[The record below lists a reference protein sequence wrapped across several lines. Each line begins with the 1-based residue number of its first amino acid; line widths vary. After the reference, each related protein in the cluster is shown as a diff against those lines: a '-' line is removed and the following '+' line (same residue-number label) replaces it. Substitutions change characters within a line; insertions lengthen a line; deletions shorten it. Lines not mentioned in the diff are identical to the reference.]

1 MNELISVIVPI
12 YNVEKY
18 LSECI
23 ESILNQT
30 YRHLE
35 VILIDDGSTD
45 QSGKICD
52 IYAERDSRV
61 KVIHQKNGG
70 AANAKNAGLKTATGK
85 YLVFVDGDDYLE
97 LDALFYMVD
106 LLQKRNADVVQACF
120 RKIYRDRQSNVCGAS
135 DQILE
140 FSAENYIKRYTTDWT
155 CGLLWD
161 KLYKRKLYDN
171 IFFEEGHKI
180 DDEFFTYQG
189 IMRAQKVVHCPKII
203 YNYRQRKSSVMYAES
218 SQQRIL
224 LDKLDYLNKRRK
236 KIISV
241 FPELD
246 QTFNEHYLNMLLS
259 LSKAPYSTRQSIKE
273 IKELLKEYF
282 HERNNCRI
290 PWGLKFELWKLRYS
304 SVNKLLKSV
313 AHDQSTFSAEDY
325 FE

>member
-1 MNELISVIVPI
+1 MEKITIIVPI

-30 YRHLE
+30 YRYLE

-45 QSGKICD
+45 QSGRICD
-52 IYAERDSRV
+52 NYAEQDSRV

-70 AANAKNAGLKTATGK
+70 AANAKNAGLRAATGQ

-97 LDALFYMVD
+97 LDALFYMID
-106 LLQKRNADVVQACF
+106 LLKKRNADVVQACF
-120 RKIYRDRQSNVCGAS
+120 RKIYRDRQSDVCDAG
-135 DQILE
+135 QIRE
-140 FSAENYIKRYTTDWT
+140 FNAENYIKRYTTDWT

-189 IMRAQKVVHCPKII
+189 IMRARKVIKCPKVT
-203 YNYRQRKSSVMYAES
+203 YNYRQRKSSVMYTES
-218 SQQRIL
+218 SQQRIV
-224 LDKLDYLNKRRK
+224 LDKLDYLDKRRRK
-236 KIISV
+236 VLSV
-241 FPELD
+241 FPELA
-246 QTFNEHYLNMLLS
+246 QTFNEHYLNMLLI
-259 LSKAPYSTRQSIKE
+259 LSKDPYSTGQSIKE
-273 IKELLKEYF
+273 IKQLLNEYF

-290 PWGLKFELWKLRYS
+290 PWGLKFELCKLRYG
-304 SVNKLLKSV
+304 SVNRLLKSV
-313 AHDQSTFSAEDY
+313 EHDQRTFSAEDY

>member
-1 MNELISVIVPI
+1 MNELISIIVPI

-30 YRHLE
+30 YRYLE
-35 VILIDDGSTD
+35 VMLIDDGSTD

-52 IYAERDSRV
+52 NYAEQDSRV

-70 AANAKNAGLKTATGK
+70 AANAKNAGLRAATGK

-97 LDALFYMVD
+97 SDALFYMID
-106 LLQKRNADVVQACF
+106 LLKTRNADVVQACF
-120 RKIYRDRQSNVCGAS
+120 RKIYRDRQSDVCDAG
-135 DQILE
+135 QIQE

-171 IFFEEGHKI
+171 IFFEEGHRI

-189 IMRAQKVVHCPKII
+189 IMRAQKVIKCPKVV
-203 YNYRQRKSSVMYAES
+203 YNYRQRKSSVMYTES
-218 SQQRIL
+218 SQQRIV
-224 LDKLDYLNKRRK
+224 LDKLDYLDKRRRK
-236 KIISV
+236 VISV
-241 FPELD
+241 FPELA
-246 QTFNEHYLNMLLS
+246 QTFNEHYLNMLLI
-259 LSKAPYSTRQSIKE
+259 LSQDPYSTSQSIKE
-273 IKELLKEYF
+273 IKESLKEYF

-290 PWGLKFELWKLRYS
+290 PWGLKFELCKLRYS
-304 SVNKLLKSV
+304 SVNRLLKSV
-313 AHDQSTFSAEDY
+313 THDQKTFSAEDY